1 MCICIEYTLFR
12 QPIIIGQVKLYLTL
26 IKLNFEPINNFY
38 LVILSKKNNNLY
50 LVLTLKMR
58 RKKTFSIFWL
68 MQKASTFGPFG
79 SLKLKNRPQIWS
91 LCKKLC
97 GKTTYLTKKY
107 HLGKSQRLSQ
117 LEKLLL
123 FLCLVAT
130 LKMNKKNIFHY
141 CLTHMK
147 TYFLGGSFGSIN

>member
-1 MCICIEYTLFR
+1 
-12 QPIIIGQVKLYLTL
+12 
-26 IKLNFEPINNFY
+26 
-38 LVILSKKNNNLY
+38 
-50 LVLTLKMR
+50 MR

-107 HLGKSQRLSQ
+107 HLGKSQRLSTTITTR
-117 LEKLLL
+117 KTAS
-123 FLCLVAT
+123 FFVFGC
-130 LKMNKKNIFHY
+130 NPKNE
-141 CLTHMK
+141 
-147 TYFLGGSFGSIN
+147 